1 MITWVFRFNNFLHR
15 KKLPPQPYCLFVW
28 WEIKILNKFAELT
41 SRYEQGLEC
50 SVEHWL
56 LSLAGEHLSLN
67 LILCVAD
74 DIRLAIRILLDQ
86 SLLNP
91 IVNELGGSLV
101 SLCCLVQLVQL
112 SLENLDMLTLIF
124 DLGGIGL
131 AICLMNVVESELG
144 LHVNLGAT
152 PFATRFQNMDTPSLG
167 GFFYN
172 AEN

>member
-1 MITWVFRFNNFLHR
+1 M
-15 KKLPPQPYCLFVW
+15 
-28 WEIKILNKFAELT
+28 
-41 SRYEQGLEC
+41 
-50 SVEHWL
+50 
-56 LSLAGEHLSLN
+56 
-67 LILCVAD
+67 
-74 DIRLAIRILLDQ
+74 
-86 SLLNP
+86 NP
-91 IVNELGGSLV
+91 FVNERGGSLF
-101 SLCCLVQLVQL
+101 SLCCFVHLLEL

>member
-1 MITWVFRFNNFLHR
+1 M
-15 KKLPPQPYCLFVW
+15 
-28 WEIKILNKFAELT
+28 
-41 SRYEQGLEC
+41 
-50 SVEHWL
+50 
-56 LSLAGEHLSLN
+56 
-67 LILCVAD
+67 
-74 DIRLAIRILLDQ
+74 
-86 SLLNP
+86 NP

-101 SLCCLVQLVQL
+101 SLCCLVQLLQL

-167 GFFYN
+167 GFFTMQKIKEYIQVKSS
-172 AEN
+172 ESTYCLY